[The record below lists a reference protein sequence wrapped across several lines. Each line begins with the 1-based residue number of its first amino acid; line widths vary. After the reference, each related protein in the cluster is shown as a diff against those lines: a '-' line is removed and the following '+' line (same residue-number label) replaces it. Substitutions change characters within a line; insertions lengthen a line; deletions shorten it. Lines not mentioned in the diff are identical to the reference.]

1 MTLDPVFSALENKIF
16 ASFDRTFIIK
26 VIIALNCYSLLNFL
40 KFRCTQ
46 KNLMIFFLDKH
57 ENFKC

>member
-16 ASFDRTFIIK
+16 ASFDRTFILK

-40 KFRCTQ
+40 EFHCTQ
-46 KNLMIFFLDKH
+46 KNLVIFL
-57 ENFKC
+57 